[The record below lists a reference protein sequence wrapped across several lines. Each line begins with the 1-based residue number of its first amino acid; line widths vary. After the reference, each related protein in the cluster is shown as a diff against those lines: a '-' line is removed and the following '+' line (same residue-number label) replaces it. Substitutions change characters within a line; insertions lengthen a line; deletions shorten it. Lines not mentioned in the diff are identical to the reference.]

1 MRLVSSSIVLVASE
15 RKEQLGELDAMVG
28 DQGQRVEG
36 HGEVEEVLGY
46 VLEGK

>member
-1 MRLVSSSIVLVASE
+1 LVASE

-28 DQGQRVEG
+28 DQVRRVEG
-36 HGEVEEVLGY
+36 LGEVEEVLEH